1 MILPQGRVFN
11 MLKGRLEVGR
21 LVGSIGSPI
30 RMAVENP
37 IDT

>member
-21 LVGSIGSPI
+21 LVGVFSSGKMP
-30 RMAVENP
+30 
-37 IDT
+37 